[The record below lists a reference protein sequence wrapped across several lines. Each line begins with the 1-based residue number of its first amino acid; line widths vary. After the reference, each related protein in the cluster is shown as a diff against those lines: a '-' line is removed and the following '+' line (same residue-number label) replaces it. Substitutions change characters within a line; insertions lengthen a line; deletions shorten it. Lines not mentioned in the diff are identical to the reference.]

1 MATFESDLDLRGKVK
16 LINAILQSSTSNP
29 TLIAS
34 KEAAI
39 YFNSTDENIRVNV
52 DGTNWY
58 NTLVYKQTVSTYTAL
73 PIISANKLG
82 YVAPL
87 TNSTSNKF
95 VYLDVNGQPT
105 LKQYIDFNWLDPTIW
120 TNSSSDIVD
129 SGTKLPNANAVYDF
143 VTSAIS
149 TATGSYLPLAGGTM
163 AGNITIPT
171 ANKIIFDNVSTYISG
186 TGLGLRL
193 YSIGQTDFYV
203 NGSIIYTVDETG
215 ITPQTSGVTLG
226 SGPGTL
232 WLASYIETM
241 YATTITGM
249 SGGMSGGKVTISPED
264 VLELSGEEGD
274 GLTLYEKDL
283 LPVTDVDFTLGSS
296 SKKFSNFYSSVVTT
310 ASIVLS
316 GATGLTSVATAITSI
331 SHPTT
336 AIPTADAVWNLFD
349 TIDPFNTTAGSY
361 GTVATNT
368 ALANKDLY
376 YLRGDNTWQSLIWD
390 LTGTTVTLKSGI
402 AATVF
407 NVAATTTVAFKVR
420 GNNYTIQSTYNGA
433 DVTLYLGEI
442 GPSLATQRY
451 YPIEVVSDLRTRSS
465 ILFGG
470 TLATAAEIELE
481 KGSDILGTPVLT
493 VGSSLL
499 QCHGITTNGTDVW
512 KFGQYF
518 NYVPPSATG
527 RISIAINGKEYLL
540 TAYYVEQI

>member
-1 MATFESDLDLRGKVK
+1 MATFENDLDLRGKVR
-16 LINAILQSSTSNP
+16 LLNALLQTDTINP
-29 TLIAS
+29 TLIDS
-34 KEAAI
+34 KESAI
-39 YFNSTDENIRVNV
+39 YFNTTDENIRLNV

-58 NTLVYKQTVSTYTAL
+58 NTLVYKQSVSTYTAL

-87 TNSTSNKF
+87 ANSSNSKF
-95 VYLDVNGQPT
+95 VYLDSNGQPA
-105 LKQYIDFNWLDPTIW
+105 LQRYVDFNWIDPTIRTDDSAEI
-120 TNSSSDIVD
+120 TNG
-129 SGTKLPNANAVYDF
+129 GTKLPNANAVYDF

-249 SGGMSGGKVTISPED
+249 SGGKVTISPED

-274 GLTLYEKDL
+274 GLTLYEKAL

-316 GATGLTSVATAITSI
+316 GATGLTAVSTTI
-331 SHPTT
+331 SGSSLNTQ
-336 AIPTADAVWNLFD
+336 IPTALAVWNLFD
-349 TIDPFNTTAGSY
+349 SIDPFNTTAGSY

-420 GNNYTIQSTYNGA
+420 GNNYTIQSTYDGA

-442 GPSLATQRY
+442 GASLATQRY

-481 KGSDILGTPVLT
+481 KGSDISGTPVLT

-499 QCHGITTNGTDVW
+499 QCGGITTNGTNVW
-512 KFGQYF
+512 QLGNFGVGIINQVGVIDITIDGVTRYV
-518 NYVPPSATG
+518 NYGT
-527 RISIAINGKEYLL
+527 I
-540 TAYYVEQI
+540 T